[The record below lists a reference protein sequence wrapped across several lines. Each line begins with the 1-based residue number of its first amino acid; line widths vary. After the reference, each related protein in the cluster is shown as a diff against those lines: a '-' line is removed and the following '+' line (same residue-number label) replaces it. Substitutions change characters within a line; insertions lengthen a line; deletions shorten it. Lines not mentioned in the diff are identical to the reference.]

1 MERELSSLSVNR
13 VIELYKQQEVK
24 EMNSNTFFDKKI
36 GPQRYKVNVLHKG
49 KERWKYCTKI
59 ERARFLQQSAI
70 EAGLSSI
77 ILQKSNVDGK
87 YHSI

>member
-1 MERELSSLSVNR
+1 
-13 VIELYKQQEVK
+13 
-24 EMNSNTFFDKKI
+24 MNSN
-36 GPQRYKVNVLHKG
+36 QRYKVNVLHKG

-59 ERARFLQQSAI
+59 ERARFLQQSSI

>member
-24 EMNSNTFFDKKI
+24 EMNSN
-36 GPQRYKVNVLHKG
+36 QRYKVNVLHKG

-59 ERARFLQQSAI
+59 ERARFLQQSSI